1 VVKPDVVVDDPA
13 SAGSPP
19 QTMAHVIFADEPTT
33 ERVKPFKKT
42 ARAAQ
47 DRGLIA
53 AIERGGVQWIYQNGG

>member
-1 VVKPDVVVDDPA
+1 
-13 SAGSPP
+13 
-19 QTMAHVIFADEPTT
+19 MAHASPADERTT